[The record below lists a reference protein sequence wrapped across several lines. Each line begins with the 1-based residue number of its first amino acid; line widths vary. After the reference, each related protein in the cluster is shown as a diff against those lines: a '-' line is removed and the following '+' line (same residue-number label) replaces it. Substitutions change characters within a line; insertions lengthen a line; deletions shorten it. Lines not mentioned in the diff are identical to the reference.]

1 MQEMISSRFCF
12 LLYASSVAGLMD
24 SKPMYNVW
32 QPESAIRRRSSG
44 SAATS
49 VLTWADHRVL
59 IPSAII
65 PLRIS
70 LVLLLLAVKLSSTM
84 NLVALDFDAA
94 YRSSFSDASM
104 DLNRYFLPNILMT
117 EQNLQS

>member
-1 MQEMISSRFCF
+1 MQEIISSSPCF

-24 SKPMYNVW
+24 SKPMYKVW

-44 SAATS
+44 SLATS
-49 VLTWADHRVL
+49 VLTCADHLVL

-70 LVLLLLAVKLSSTM
+70 LVLLLSAVKLSSTM
-84 NLVALDFDAA
+84 NLVAFDTDAT
-94 YRSSFSDASM
+94 YLSSLIVAST
-104 DLNRYFLPNILMT
+104 DLKR
-117 EQNLQS
+117 